1 MQLKDEDGEAGN
13 ELRALLKRTAEVYRT
28 LMSNAQAAGIAVPPE
43 AVLGGASATGKGP
56 PRWSEFA
63 AVDADDWEDFEDEGG
78 CHCMHGQPHTHCA
91 GRASPAVLQQSATS
105 LHAG

>member
-1 MQLKDEDGEAGN
+1 MQLKDEDGEAGD

-56 PRWSEFA
+56 PRWSDFA

-78 CHCMHGQPHTHCA
+78 CHCMHRQ
-91 GRASPAVLQQSATS
+91 
-105 LHAG
+105 LHAHSTDSMP

>member
-1 MQLKDEDGEAGN
+1 MQLKDEDGEAGD

-43 AVLGGASATGKGP
+43 AVLGGASATGKGA
-56 PRWSEFA
+56 PRWSDFA

-78 CHCMHGQPHTHCA
+78 CHCMHRQ
-91 GRASPAVLQQSATS
+91 
-105 LHAG
+105 LHRHSTDCMP